1 MKNKLIKVLRAVPIT
16 ACRNYEEYIEALADK
31 LIAEVF
37 VIFNTEH
44 EIIKELRNMAD
55 IMKCLGDVRKTKI
68 LTEAVALIERLIAER
83 DQALVKANLPE
94 ICNLEA

>member
-1 MKNKLIKVLRAVPIT
+1 MKYKLIEAIRSVHIADKTYP
-16 ACRNYEEYIEALADK
+16 EYVEAIADK

-37 VIFNTEH
+37 VFSDTEC
-44 EIIKELRNMAD
+44 EVIKELRNMAD

-83 DQALVKANLPE
+83 DKKTEE
-94 ICNLEA
+94 ICENS